1 MNSQRYIKRIHLCG
15 ELLRN
20 QLATENTS
28 LKIFEVLQAR
38 FCETSQ
44 DKIKP
49 FDLLDFILSDDQF
62 LEYFQNDQAAIALN
76 RIINQL
82 VENEANNPDVLNC
95 LLPHALQHA
104 LNAKNWRRVL
114 QISTIHNKGISINDS
129 WSQRSSIIETILWAK
144 IANRKDLE
152 EISQYFRIDLNC
164 SRISYDKRFNATYI
178 KASRIGSEL
187 PPSIDR
193 DNPYQSYQA
202 MLALIQLAKQQ
213 DFSNAIEGGIQLFH
227 NPQLLRS
234 SLSFYLVR
242 ELMGHLDDA
251 FSLKAHKS
259 AAKMLAE
266 AVDTVIH
273 TIAERNISAM
283 ADISLTDRD
292 YTEALLCRVGCHQYA
307 RLIFKHSTRAVTDYD
322 YFSKAISRYG
332 VVTQDDVMSI
342 YHTTNNESRLKN
354 AFYRIE
360 ITPYL
365 KFALES
371 NQPIPFSFDGSNSNN
386 GITVSSMSYF
396 NEWNTLYKKV
406 CKDEGK
412 SELMINL
419 LSDMIKSAEAF
430 LDAKV
435 FKGAESKRSL
445 VKNLQ
450 ECIHQDILN
459 KIPFYKRS
467 KLESDISL

>member
-15 ELLRN
+15 DLLRN
-20 QLATENTS
+20 QLAIENTS

-38 FCETSQ
+38 FCEASQ

-49 FDLLDFILSDDQF
+49 FDLLEFILSDNQF
-62 LEYFQNDQAAIALN
+62 LDYFQNEQAAIALN
-76 RIINQL
+76 RTINHL
-82 VENEANNPDVLNC
+82 VENESNNPHVLNY
-95 LLPHALQHA
+95 LLPHALQSE
-104 LNAKNWRRVL
+104 LSAKNWCRVL
-114 QISTIHNKGISINDS
+114 KISTIHNKGISINDP
-129 WSQRSSIIETILWAK
+129 WSQRSDIIESILWAK
-144 IANRKDLE
+144 IKNRKDIE
-152 EISQYFRIDLNC
+152 EISQYFRIDLKS
-164 SRISYDKRFNATYI
+164 SRIGYDKRFNASYI
-178 KASRIGSEL
+178 KASRIGYEL
-187 PPSIDR
+187 PPSINR
-193 DNPYQSYQA
+193 ENPYQSYQA
-202 MLALIQLAKQQ
+202 MHALIQLAKQQ
-213 DFSNAIEGGIQLFH
+213 DYSNAIEGGIQLFH
-227 NPQLLRS
+227 NPQLLNS
-234 SLSFYLVR
+234 SLNLYLVR
-242 ELMGHLDDA
+242 DLISHLNNA
-251 FSLKAHKS
+251 FSLKAHQSS
-259 AAKMLAE
+259 AKLLAE
-266 AVDTVIH
+266 AVDAVIN
-273 TIAERNISAM
+273 TLADRNTSIM

-292 YTEALLCRVGCHQYA
+292 YTEALLSRVGCHQYA
-307 RLIFKHSTRAVTDYD
+307 NLIFKHSTKAVTDHD
-322 YFSKAISRYG
+322 YFSKAINRYG
-332 VVTQDDVMSI
+332 EVTLDDVLSI
-342 YHTTNNESRLKN
+342 YHTTNNDSRLKN

-430 LDAKV
+430 LDTKV

-467 KLESDISL
+467 KLESDMSL